1 MSFLGKFKRSA
12 LELKSLRCIVV
23 TGILIALDIVLKM
36 FSIKITA
43 DLKITF
49 AFLALASIGML
60 FGPTVSFI
68 SGVITD
74 LIGFMI
80 NPDGGFS
87 PLFTLVEAVGA
98 MIYGLFLYEMKPV
111 DILSGKKET
120 LSRGNIFKKL
130 IICLGIGIAAGAV
143 FGLIFWALTS
153 HFSLLTEAEGMT
165 GKIAKVF
172 SDNAVIYT
180 SAIAGFLYGVIFSAV
195 ILFNG
200 GKGSDIGKTIRV
212 ILSKV
217 TVVVVCNL
225 VMTPA
230 AMILSGYTTVDS
242 TIAGYPVR
250 LIKNAVQCPIDCL
263 MMLIILAPVLAAY
276 NRQFKGITKKKTA

>member
-12 LELKSLRCIVV
+12 LELKHLRCIVV

-60 FGPTVSFI
+60 FGPTVAFI

-74 LIGFMI
+74 LIGFMM

-98 MIYGLFLYEMKPV
+98 MIYGLFLYEMKPA
-111 DILSGKKET
+111 DLFSGKKEELT
-120 LSRGNIFKKL
+120 KGTVLKNIL
-130 IICLGIGIAAGAV
+130 ICLGAGIAAGV
-143 FGLIFWALTS
+143 LFGFIFWALFS
-153 HFSLLTEAEGMT
+153 HFAAMTDAEGNT

-172 SDNAVIYT
+172 ADNAVVYT
-180 SAIAGFLYGVIFSAV
+180 AAIAGFMYGVIFSAV
-195 ILFNG
+195 IVFKG
-200 GKGSDIGKTIRV
+200 GKGSDIGKTMRV
-212 ILSKV
+212 IMSKV
-217 TVVVVCNL
+217 TVVIVCNL
-225 VMTPA
+225 IMTPA

-242 TIAGYPVR
+242 TIAGYPLR

-263 MMLIILAPVLAAY
+263 MMLIVLAPILAAY
-276 NRQFKGITKKKTA
+276 RRQFRAVAAKKTA